1 MDLHA
6 AILARGSRG
15 DCVGVDKFGTGPEI
29 CPGLVQVENGDER
42 WHRLIIL
49 LDAIDVTYM

>member
-1 MDLHA
+1 MP
-6 AILARGSRG
+6 RFRRG
-15 DCVGVDKFGTGPEI
+15 DPRGDGVGVDKLGTGPEI